1 VKAQPQ
7 SFFTSEALSASRISY
22 PAIVNEEA
30 SEIIGESH
38 AIHLDLRNHHN
49 EPQLETLV
57 QEQQISV
64 YLYLTQTRYA
74 YFTIN
79 KLFQINS
86 SPYEI
91 PRPVAYQSSR
101 NHVS

>member
-1 VKAQPQ
+1 M
-7 SFFTSEALSASRISY
+7 
-22 PAIVNEEA
+22 NEET
-30 SEIIGESH
+30 SEIINESH

-49 EPQLETLV
+49 ETQLETLV
-57 QEQQISV
+57 QEQHISV
-64 YLYLTQTRYA
+64 YLYLTQSRYA

-91 PRPVAYQSSR
+91 SRPVTYQSSR

>member
-1 VKAQPQ
+1 M
-7 SFFTSEALSASRISY
+7 
-22 PAIVNEEA
+22 NEEA
-30 SEIIGESH
+30 SEIIHENH

-64 YLYLTQTRYA
+64 YLYLIQTRYA

-91 PRPVAYQSSR
+91 SRPVTYQSSR
-101 NHVS
+101 NT

>member
-1 VKAQPQ
+1 MKEE
-7 SFFTSEALSASRISY
+7 TSK
-22 PAIVNEEA
+22 
-30 SEIIGESH
+30 IINESH
-38 AIHLDLRNHHN
+38 AIHLDHRKHHN
-49 EPQLETLV
+49 EPQLEKLV

-91 PRPVAYQSSR
+91 PRPVTYQSSR